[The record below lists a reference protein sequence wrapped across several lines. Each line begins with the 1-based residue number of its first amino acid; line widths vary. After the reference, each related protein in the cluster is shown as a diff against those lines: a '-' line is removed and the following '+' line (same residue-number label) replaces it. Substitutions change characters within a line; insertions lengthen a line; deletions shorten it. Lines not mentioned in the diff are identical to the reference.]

1 MFHPA
6 FIDKLLEIRKISR
19 CGPAV
24 TAKKCIKMCEAR
36 EKLWFRALL
45 ASHAGVFRGARFS
58 SLPTRGLKNELP

>member
-6 FIDKLLEIRKISR
+6 VIDKLLEIRKISR

-36 EKLWFRALL
+36 EKLWFRALYGPPTQAFL
-45 ASHAGVFRGARFS
+45 GELVFHPSPQEG
-58 SLPTRGLKNELP
+58 